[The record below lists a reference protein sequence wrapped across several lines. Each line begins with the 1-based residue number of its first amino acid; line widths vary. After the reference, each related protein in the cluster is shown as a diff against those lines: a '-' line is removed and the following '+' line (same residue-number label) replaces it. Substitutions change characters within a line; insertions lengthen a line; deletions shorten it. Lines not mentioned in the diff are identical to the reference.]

1 MDIII
6 ITTRDYHLY
15 YNNIGQW
22 RHFHCSK
29 VLDFLKGIY
38 ENRNISTTN
47 PVRNFYIKE
56 ENANS
61 FWIRLKDFD
70 VLFHEVEGARV
81 YVMPCIPEY
90 HIKGSV
96 EGALKLSDEER
107 QNYLGTIFMDV
118 FNHLSKNNTDLGDF
132 YLIVHD
138 LDISTI
144 GKDEKMRK
152 EYLVSGSIL
161 EHLILEGK
169 MSIENIYC
177 FQHEPSK
184 EMYKLLLQM
193 LSGVFPDN
201 LIRQINS
208 IIKSSSELQA
218 FLDDD

>member
-15 YNNIGQW
+15 YNKTEQW
-22 RHFHCSK
+22 RHFHCCK
-29 VLDFLKGIY
+29 VINFLKGIY
-38 ENRNISTTN
+38 EDRNISTIN

-61 FWIRLKDFD
+61 FWISLKDFD
-70 VLFHEVEGARV
+70 ILFHEIKGARV

-107 QNYLGTIFMDV
+107 QNYLGTIFVDV
-118 FNHLSKNNTDLGDF
+118 FNHLSNNNTDQGDF
-132 YLIVHD
+132 YLIAHD

-152 EYLVSGSIL
+152 DYLVSGSIL
-161 EHLILEGK
+161 EQLILDKK
-169 MSIENIYC
+169 MSIDNIYC

-184 EMYKLLLQM
+184 DMYKLLLQM

-201 LIRQINS
+201 LICQINS
-208 IIKSSSELQA
+208 IIKSSSELQV